1 MPNIREV
8 TPPGELGLRPDDR
21 AQESLANSGR
31 RIAALYGTA
40 AEAQNDIGRRAA
52 SAINDV
58 GTVAVKHLEHQEISK
73 GAAEASKALA
83 GLDAKWNEI
92 VKNSD
97 PNDPAIAAKF
107 REETVE
113 PTLQKLKDGFITEG
127 GNRFAES
134 QVQNFR
140 NHFVTKTS
148 ADMMRLAGVAA
159 KQNIETLTNSLS
171 NAALTD
177 PTSLSTALGLV
188 SGSISA
194 MVDSSPN
201 IKGADAAAM
210 KIELTQASQA
220 AIVKAAAIGAI
231 NANPEAGLKRFS
243 GPEYSKYISGAELK
257 QLEQQAKS
265 VQRAERVDE
274 NYRRKNTE
282 MAKDEASE
290 AREGEYL
297 QKLHSGD
304 PKQMAEVSARAIA
317 NDFTLTR
324 QARERMIG
332 IVERETKPEAAAKIS
347 NTTASDLISR
357 IRAPAGDP
365 RRITDLNPVYEAY
378 EKGQLNKSDLKFV
391 REEFANMRTPDGAEI
406 GAQQDE
412 FIKGFKSSITHANSL
427 LGKLDPSGDQKL
439 YEFTLNIQKKVT
451 EYRKSGK
458 DPRDLFDPAKPDYM
472 GSPAALAP
480 YQKSLKDSMESMA
493 ERMRSSMQSSPPPA
507 PAAPKPTRMVGDVP
521 VPAALN
527 GIADLQFNKATQQ
540 WRDKATG
547 KIYDRKAVEIE

>member
-8 TPPGELGLRPDDR
+8 NAPNDLGFRADDR
-21 AQESLANSGR
+21 AMESTANAGR
-31 RIAALYGTA
+31 RISALYGQA
-40 AEAQNDIGRRAA
+40 AEAQNSVGRSFRG
-52 SAINDV
+52 AIEEV
-58 GTVAVKHLEHQEISK
+58 GNTAVKYMENREISQ
-73 GAAEASKALA
+73 GAAEASKTLA
-83 GLDAKWNEI
+83 GLDAKWNDI

-97 PNDPAIAAKF
+97 PNDPTIAAKF
-107 REETVE
+107 RDETVE
-113 PTLQKLKDGFITEG
+113 PTLQKLKEGFVTEG
-127 GNRFAES
+127 GNKFAES

-148 ADMMRLAGVAA
+148 GDMMRLAGVAA

-171 NAALTD
+171 NAAIND

-231 NANPEAGLKRFS
+231 NANPEAGLKKFS
-243 GPEYSKYISGAELK
+243 GPEYSKYISGGELK
-257 QLEQQAKS
+257 QLEAQAKS

-274 NYRRKNTE
+274 SYRRKNME
-282 MAKDEASE
+282 SAKDEASE

-304 PKQMAEVSARAIA
+304 PKQMAEVSAKAIA

-332 IVERETKPEAAAKIS
+332 IVERETKPEAAAKVS
-347 NTTASDLISR
+347 NTTATDLISR
-357 IRAPAGDP
+357 IRAPEGDP

-378 EKGQLNKSDLKFV
+378 EKGQLSKSDLKFV
-391 REEFANMRTPDGAEI
+391 RDEFTSMRTPDGAEL

-439 YEFTLNIQKKVT
+439 YEFTRNIQKKVA
-451 EYRKSGK
+451 EYRKANK

-493 ERMRSSMQSSPPPA
+493 ERMRTSMEASPPPA
-507 PAAPKPTRMVGDVP
+507 PSAPKPTRMVGDVP

-540 WRDKATG
+540 WRDKASG
-547 KIYDRKAVEIE
+547 KVYDRRGIE